1 MQKTNI
7 SWSDVVWNPT
17 TGCTKIAQ
25 GCKNCYAET
34 MFNRLSKMDFKGNI
48 YKGRKFTDVRI
59 HPERLEEPYNW
70 KKPCMVFVNSMAD
83 LFHER
88 VPFDTIHE
96 IWDIIKARPQHI
108 FQVLTKRPERMKESL
123 ELIYKLE
130 LLGYSQGFWNHVW
143 LGVSVSTQADADKN
157 IPILLQTPSAVR
169 WVSVEPMLEEI
180 DLRKYI
186 HKLNWIVVGAES

>member
-34 MFNRLSKMDFKGNI
+34 MFNRLSEMDFKGNI
-48 YKGRKFTDVRI
+48 YKGRKFTDVQI
-59 HPERLEEPYNW
+59 HPERLEEPLHW
-70 KKPCMVFVNSMAD
+70 RKPYRVFVDSMSD
-83 LFHER
+83 LFHEKINFEFIEKIFK
-88 VPFDTIHE
+88 VMQSC
-96 IWDIIKARPQHI
+96 KQHT
-108 FQVLTKRPERMKESL
+108 FQILTKRPERMKEF
-123 ELIYKLE
+123 INTY
-130 LLGYSQGFWNHVW
+130 YSSKDYMGNPNGNIW
-143 LGVSVSTQADADKN
+143 LGVSVSTQEDAGKN
-157 IPILLQTPSAVR
+157 IPILLETPAAVR
-169 WVSVEPMLEEI
+169 WVSAEPMLEEI